1 MLTKRSVRAAVV
13 ATLLVTSAISSTALA
28 TTSITSGAAHCMV
41 TARPVK
47 IDGANQIWGSAV
59 VVCDVSA
66 VVRLE
71 MRVVEMDGTI
81 IDPTVEVPMAGWW
94 VTLTPNTPVL
104 ITTLKST
111 CVSTETGFEE
121 LSTRAKL
128 SMMGL
133 QSATDYTKPANDS
146 YPC

>member
-1 MLTKRSVRAAVV
+1 MLIKRSLRAAAV
-13 ATLLVTSAISSTALA
+13 AALLATSAISSTALA
-28 TTSITSGAAHCMV
+28 TTSITNGAAHCMV
-41 TARPVK
+41 TARQVK
-47 IDGANQIWGSAV
+47 IDGASQIWGSAV

-71 MRVVEMDGTI
+71 MRVVEMDGTT

-94 VTLTPNTPVL
+94 VTLTPNTPVV

-111 CVSTETGFEE
+111 CVSTEPGNEE
-121 LSTRAKL
+121 FSTRAKL

-133 QSATDYTKPANDS
+133 QSATDYTRPANDS
-146 YPC
+146 YAC